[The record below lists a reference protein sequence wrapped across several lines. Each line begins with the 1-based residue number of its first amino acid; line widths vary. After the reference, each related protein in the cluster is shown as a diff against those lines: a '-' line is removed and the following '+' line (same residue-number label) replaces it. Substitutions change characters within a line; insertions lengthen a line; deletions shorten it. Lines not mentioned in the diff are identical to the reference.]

1 MRSVHDCV
9 LTSAQTVLKDDPL
22 LTTRIK
28 GLSKRSP
35 ARIILDRNLI
45 TPINSKLVRTAHKI
59 ETIIFYNKK
68 NIKKLNNLKKNK
80 VKTFKVKLNSN
91 GKLNLNESL
100 LLAKK
105 LGYNKIL
112 VEAGINLSKSFFNQ
126 NFIDDLKVFI
136 SDVKIYKDGRNN
148 FKNVLNKFIKNKKKL
163 IEKINLLGDSL
174 ISYKIK

>member
-1 MRSVHDCV
+1 M
-9 LTSAQTVLKDDPL
+9 
-22 LTTRIK
+22 
-28 GLSKRSP
+28 
-35 ARIILDRNLI
+35 
-45 TPINSKLVRTAHKI
+45 
-59 ETIIFYNKK
+59 
-68 NIKKLNNLKKNK
+68 
-80 VKTFKVKLNSN
+80 
-91 GKLNLNESL
+91 
-100 LLAKK
+100 LAKK

-136 SDVKIYKDGRNN
+136 SDVKIYKDGKNN